1 MSHQQKFVEII
12 NASISERFRLFVSE
26 DARQLA
32 IWLVR
37 KDTDAQFTTYPP
49 RVTRANRAKLS
60 IPVHTKK
67 YHHDRTTL
75 CAK

>member
-1 MSHQQKFVEII
+1 MSHQPKSVEII

-32 IWLVR
+32 VWQVR
-37 KDTDAQFTTYPP
+37 KDTDAQFTTYPL
-49 RVTRANRAKLS
+49 RVARVNRAKLL